1 MTTDQICHFA
11 DRFAYEPWTS
21 FFKLFEKHFGLD
33 RLNGCMAFFQENP
46 GLIVSHPPLWIKT
59 GSSLTRS

>member
-1 MTTDQICHFA
+1 MTTDQICHFV

-46 GLIVSHPPLWIKT
+46 GLIVSHPPLWMKT